1 MVFLEAQLS
10 WTVLIPPESLFAEG
24 LKLQQAIVLRLLEE
38 VSCRKASKEL
48 GYFVAVTS
56 LESVGEGQLQE
67 LTGNVIFPITFRC
80 VTFKPLKGEVLV
92 GAIRKVL
99 RHGIML
105 AAGPLEGVFL
115 SAKAMGD
122 GYEYLPRDEPVFL
135 SEKLSRLESGG
146 AVRFKVLGLKWM
158 EEDREFQVLAT
169 MAADFLGPLIS
180 DDD

>member
-1 MVFLEAQLS
+1 MDRVD
-10 WTVLIPPESLFAEG
+10 PPESLFAEG

-67 LTGNVIFPITFRC
+67 LTGNVIFPS
-80 VTFKPLKGEVLV
+80 PS
-92 GAIRKVL
+92 GARHPQGAP
-99 RHGIML
+99 HGIML